1 MTHWLERRWSRVAG
15 LAAAIFF
22 VAAGSWGF
30 SRPLKYSSVPFP
42 TPAWNAEAETR
53 SPPERQVAKKPRTTV
68 LCEQEVLQGQT
79 AVVQTAVAQ
88 AAVAQ
93 TAEAAAEAGSRPVVA
108 NDEPVFLNDEELSRN
123 FERKAILL
131 AKAGQCLSSRD
142 MKKQLE
148 RRQVTLELPP
158 PRTAVLSPEEVYR
171 LVVPST
177 LLIGSLQQTRTQPPR
192 FHYVSNATAWVLA
205 ADGVIVTNY
214 HVFDTTE
221 LECFAVM
228 TLQGDV
234 YPVTEILAADRR
246 ADVAIA
252 RITAK
257 DLTPIPLGKSAAV
270 GAWVGALT
278 HPGSAHF
285 MFTQGYVTRYQQ
297 IGSRKNERP
306 EKWMSISADYAIG
319 SSGGPILDRYGNVVG
334 MASMTEPVEF
344 DTDDTADV
352 GSTLQMILKLTVP
365 QMEIRRLV
373 VAP

>member
-15 LAAAIFF
+15 LAAAIVF

-30 SRPLKYSSVPFP
+30 SHLLKYSPAPLP
-42 TPAWNAEAETR
+42 TPVWNAEAETR
-53 SPPERQVAKKPRTTV
+53 FPSERQVAKKPRTSV
-68 LCEQEVLQGQT
+68 LCEQEVLQGQPAGT
-79 AVVQTAVAQ
+79 QTVVAQ
-88 AAVAQ
+88 A
-93 TAEAAAEAGSRPVVA
+93 AEAAAEGGNRPVVA
-108 NDEPVFLNDEELSRN
+108 NDEPVFINDEEFSRN

-131 AKAGQCLSSRD
+131 AKGGQCLSSRD

-158 PRTAVLSPEEVYR
+158 PRTTVLSPEEVYR
-171 LVVPST
+171 LVIPST

-344 DTDDTADV
+344 DTDETADV

>member
-1 MTHWLERRWSRVAG
+1 MTHWLERRWSRAACLAG
-15 LAAAIFF
+15 AIVF
-22 VAAGSWGF
+22 VAAGSLGA
-30 SRPLKYSSVPFP
+30 SLLLKDSPAPL
-42 TPAWNAEAETR
+42 PAQAQISETETR
-53 SPPERQVAKKPRTTV
+53 FSPERRVARKPRTTV
-68 LCEQEVLQGQT
+68 LCEQEVLQGQS
-79 AVVQTAVAQ
+79 VVAQ
-88 AAVAQ
+88 EVVVK
-93 TAEAAAEAGSRPVVA
+93 AAEAGNRPVVA
-108 NDEPVFLNDEELSRN
+108 DDEPVFINDEEFSRN

-158 PRTAVLSPEEVYR
+158 PRTTVLSPEEVYR
-171 LVVPST
+171 LVAPST

-228 TLQGDV
+228 TLQGEV

-344 DTDDTADV
+344 NTDERADI

-365 QMEIRRLV
+365 QIEIRRLV

>member
-142 MKKQLE
+142 MKN
-148 RRQVTLELPP
+148 
-158 PRTAVLSPEEVYR
+158 S
-171 LVVPST
+171 
-177 LLIGSLQQTRTQPPR
+177 
-192 FHYVSNATAWVLA
+192 
-205 ADGVIVTNY
+205 
-214 HVFDTTE
+214 
-221 LECFAVM
+221 
-228 TLQGDV
+228 
-234 YPVTEILAADRR
+234 
-246 ADVAIA
+246 
-252 RITAK
+252 
-257 DLTPIPLGKSAAV
+257 
-270 GAWVGALT
+270 
-278 HPGSAHF
+278 
-285 MFTQGYVTRYQQ
+285 
-297 IGSRKNERP
+297 
-306 EKWMSISADYAIG
+306 
-319 SSGGPILDRYGNVVG
+319 SSGGRSHSNCH
-334 MASMTEPVEF
+334 
-344 DTDDTADV
+344 
-352 GSTLQMILKLTVP
+352 
-365 QMEIRRLV
+365 RLER
-373 VAP
+373 PSSRPKKFTGWSSPRPC